1 MKCCGKATALRA
13 TFRDCY
19 NRIMT
24 PLRILTLI
32 VTGPQNPAV
41 LVLEPIEEQKEGVSR
56 VVPIWIGITETMQ
69 LAVAIEHA
77 KLPRPMTHDLF
88 LDALTNLDTCID
100 HVVITDVKGQTFFAK
115 LVLRQGGRLIELDAR
130 PTDAIALALR
140 EDAPFMIEDEVLAV
154 SSFPYI
160 FKDEKIKEAQLE
172 EFHSFIKDLSPE
184 DFV

>member
-1 MKCCGKATALRA
+1 MPIS
-13 TFRDCY
+13 DSIIY
-19 NRIMT
+19 NQIMT
-24 PLRILTLI
+24 PLKILTLI

-41 LVLEPIEEQKEGVSR
+41 LVLEPIEEHKDGVSR
-56 VVPIWIGITETMQ
+56 VVPIWIGINETMQ

-88 LDALTNLDTCID
+88 LDALTNLDTCVD

-130 PTDAIALALR
+130 PTDAISLALR
-140 EDAPFMIEDEVLAV
+140 EDAPFMIEDGVLAA

-160 FKDEKIKEAQLE
+160 FKDEKLKEAQLE
-172 EFHSFIKDLSPE
+172 EFHSFIKDLNPE